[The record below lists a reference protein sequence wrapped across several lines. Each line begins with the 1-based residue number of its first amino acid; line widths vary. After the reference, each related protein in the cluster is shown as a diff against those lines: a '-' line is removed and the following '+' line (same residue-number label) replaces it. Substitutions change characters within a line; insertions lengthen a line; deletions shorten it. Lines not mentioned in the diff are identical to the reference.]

1 MSIRQIRVLLVE
13 DDEISAQAART
24 VLERLGCSV
33 DTASNGEEAIELFR
47 KETYDLVLMDWQM
60 PQMDGLETTARLR
73 RMPQGRVTPIVGNTA
88 SMSRLECLAAGLN
101 DVMPK
106 PFLFTALKTGLAK
119 WTLWE
124 ENCKSGTGQICRR
137 RTTRIRW

>member
-1 MSIRQIRVLLVE
+1 MSIRKIHVLLVE

-24 VLERLGCSV
+24 MLERLGCLV
-33 DTASNGEEAIELFR
+33 DTASTGGEAIELFG
-47 KETYDLVLMDWQM
+47 KTTYDLLLMDWQM

-73 RMPQGRVTPIVGNTA
+73 RMPQGRVTPIVGTTA
-88 SMSRLECLAAGLN
+88 SMSRLECLAAGMN

-106 PFLFTALKTGLAK
+106 PFLFSALKMGLAK

-124 ENCKSGTGQICRR
+124 ENCKAGSASLCGGLTN
-137 RTTRIRW
+137 

>member
-1 MSIRQIRVLLVE
+1 MSIRKIQVLLVE

-24 VLERLGCSV
+24 MLERLGCQV
-33 DTASNGEEAIELFR
+33 DAASNGSEAIELFG

-73 RMPQGRVTPIVGNTA
+73 RMPQGRVTPIVGTSA
-88 SMSRLECLAAGLN
+88 SMSRLECLAAGMN
-101 DVMPK
+101 DIMPK
-106 PFLFTALKTGLAK
+106 PFLFTTLKMGLAK

-124 ENCKSGTGQICRR
+124 GNCKAGAGQICNA
-137 RTTRIRW
+137 

>member
-1 MSIRQIRVLLVE
+1 MSIRQIQVLLVE

-24 VLERLGCSV
+24 MLERLGCRV
-33 DTASNGEEAIELFR
+33 DTASTGGEAIELFG
-47 KETYDLVLMDWQM
+47 KDIYDLILMDWQM

-73 RMPQGRVTPIVGNTA
+73 RMPQGRVTPIVGTTA
-88 SMSRLECLAAGLN
+88 SMSRLECLAAGMN

-106 PFLFTALKTGLAK
+106 PFLFSTLKMGLAK

-124 ENCKSGTGQICRR
+124 ENCKTGTGQICNA
-137 RTTRIRW
+137 

>member
-88 SMSRLECLAAGLN
+88 SMSRLECLAARLN

-106 PFLFTALKTGLAK
+106 PFLFSTLKMGLAK

-124 ENCKSGTGQICRR
+124 EDYKPGSASLCGGLTN
-137 RTTRIRW
+137 